1 MSITYREAALDRPAP
16 PAIEPEPKPKPKPK
30 PKSVAPVAAENKE
43 TK

>member
-30 PKSVAPVAAENKE
+30 SVAPVAAENKE